1 MNARGVLSA
10 LGSRAAKPVTLD
22 PELPEV
28 LRLPP
33 YGAGWYADPVR
44 RDGFRF
50 FDGINWTP
58 TVINADVDPEAE
70 RA

>member
-1 MNARGVLSA
+1 M
-10 LGSRAAKPVTLD
+10 TLD

-28 LRLPP
+28 LQLPP

-50 FDGINWTP
+50 FDGIKWTP
-58 TVINADVDPEAE
+58 TVINDDVDPEAE